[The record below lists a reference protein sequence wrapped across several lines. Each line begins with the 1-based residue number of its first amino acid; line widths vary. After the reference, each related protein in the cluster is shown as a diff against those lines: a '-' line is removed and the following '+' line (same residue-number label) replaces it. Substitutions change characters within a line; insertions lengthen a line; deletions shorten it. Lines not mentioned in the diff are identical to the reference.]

1 MKADPELLITLM
13 ELPEAE
19 RFEIAMAI
27 LDQTSPSAMHEDEIV
42 QEAARLQDEL
52 ESGVVRDV
60 GYDEMIAGVFYRPC
74 DPAK

>member
-1 MKADPELLITLM
+1 MKADPELLTTLM

-27 LDQTSPSAMHEDEIV
+27 LDQTSPSAMHEDAIV
-42 QEAARLQDEL
+42 QEASRLQDEL

-60 GYDEMIAGVFYRPC
+60 GYDEMIAGVFYRPRG
-74 DPAK
+74 PAK